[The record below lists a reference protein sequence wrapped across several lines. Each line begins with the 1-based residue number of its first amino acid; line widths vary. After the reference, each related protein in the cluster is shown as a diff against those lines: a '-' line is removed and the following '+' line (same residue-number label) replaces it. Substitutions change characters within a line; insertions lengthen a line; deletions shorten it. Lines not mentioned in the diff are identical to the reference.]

1 MSYLDEYKR
10 LAREY
15 SEMTSAEQNS
25 EHGERVGS
33 RLDSLWFGLST
44 PERMQVEHETREQC
58 ARETLIRALVARDWT
73 VAIKLLTF
81 SGADR
86 TFYADEM
93 TGSGWGDVRK
103 IASLPPAVD
112 AAGVEP

>member
-1 MSYLDEYKR
+1 
-10 LAREY
+10 
-15 SEMTSAEQNS
+15 MTSAFKKWCG
-25 EHGERVGS
+25 GEDPQAI
-33 RLDSLWFGLST
+33 LDRWAE
-44 PERMQVEHETREQC
+44 PKYDR
-58 ARETLIRALVARDWT
+58 ATLIRALVARDWT